1 MPSKVLIVVDY
12 QGCFLPG
19 GGLATNQ
26 GPAPVTGDKDGRR
39 MAKELDTLIKSNAYS
54 SVFFTKDMHHPD
66 NVSINDAAPYT
77 ADPNFYKGRNIVRA
91 RNWVK
96 EEDRRLQKKW
106 PRHCTI
112 PPMNPFYSKLVSIK
126 NIKGMNAANAKAGN
140 VIGSKINEFKPA
152 GNNGPKHYGAE
163 LPYALAKYE
172 NGAPA
177 GVQSKIVEVYKG
189 FDADTDSYSAVADA
203 MGEFTPFV
211 AKEDGDF
218 KDPNGKLETFMDRL
232 KAENP
237 SDIYLTGIARDV
249 CVYWTAM
256 DILNFWVF
264 PELKKGNT
272 NVPKVHFLYDLTR
285 PVGSVP
291 IEFGPGGV
299 PTKFFV
305 VDISKEDLEK
315 NVGDL
320 YAKMTGKPAAE
331 AADYFSVEM
340 ASVAA
345 VAENANN
352 VNNASKWQ
360 QGGKRRSRSVITRS
374 GKRTGN
380 NALDLSGGAPK
391 TRRGGKRSNKTRRAS
406 SSRKY

>member
-1 MPSKVLIVVDY
+1 MSSKVLIVVDY

-39 MAKELDTLIKSNAYS
+39 MAKELDTLIKSNTYS

-126 NIKGMNAANAKAGN
+126 NIKGMNKANAKAGN

-177 GVQSKIVEVYKG
+177 GVKSKIVEVYKG

-211 AKEDGDF
+211 AKEDGEF

-272 NVPKVHFLYDLTR
+272 NVPKIHFLYDLTR

-291 IEFGPGGV
+291 VEFGPNG

-345 VAENANN
+345 DAENANN

-360 QGGKRRSRSVITRS
+360 QGGKRKSRSVITRS

-380 NALDLSGGAPK
+380 NALDLSGAAPN
-391 TRRGGKRSNKTRRAS
+391 TRRGGKRSNKTRRS
-406 SSRKY
+406 SRSSRKD